1 MSEQF
6 DPNGVGIANGNIFGF
21 PVKKEEADIVIT
33 PIPWDATASYGKG
46 TSNGPKAILDAST
59 QLDFY
64 HPRLPEA
71 WKTKVFMSPI
81 SKDWKKI
88 NDDLCHRGLEYID
101 FLENGGK
108 IENSSVF
115 KELISDMYDAQIAL
129 KNNLKEKCIQ
139 LFKDG
144 KIPAVLGGEHSTP
157 LGLIEAIDD
166 LNIPFG
172 ILQIDAHAD
181 LRDSYEGFQQSHA
194 SIMFNAVANS
204 KNLSK
209 LVQVGIRDLA
219 QSEVELIEK
228 SNSKITTFFD
238 WEIKNA
244 IFNGKN
250 WNDITNEIITNL
262 PENVYISFDIDGL
275 KPNLCPNTGTPVA
288 GGLELEEVNYLIFKI
303 VESGRKIIA
312 FDLNEVAPGK
322 EDDWDA
328 NVGARALWNLV
339 CATEKS
345 RRVNK

>member
-1 MSEQF
+1 MSELF

-21 PVKKEEADIVIT
+21 PVTKEEADIVIT

-64 HPRLPEA
+64 HPKLAEA
-71 WKTKVFMSPI
+71 WNTKVFMSPI
-81 SKDWKKI
+81 SNEWKKI
-88 NDDLCHRGLEYID
+88 NDDLCLRGIEYID

-108 IENSSVF
+108 VEESSTF
-115 KELISDMYDAQIAL
+115 KELIVDMHDAQTAL
-129 KNNLKEKCIQ
+129 KINLKEKCIA
-139 LFKDG
+139 LLNAG

-157 LGLIEAIDD
+157 LGLIEAIDE

-181 LRDSYEGFQQSHA
+181 LRNSYEGFLQSHA
-194 SIMFNAVANS
+194 SIMYNVVSNCQ
-204 KNLSK
+204 NLSK
-209 LVQVGIRDLA
+209 LIQVGIRDVA
-219 QSEVELIEK
+219 QSEIDLID
-228 SNSKITTFFD
+228 NSKEKISTYFD
-238 WEIKNA
+238 WQIKEA
-244 IFNGKN
+244 LFNGKT
-250 WNDITNEIITNL
+250 WNDLTNEIIDKL
-262 PENVYISFDIDGL
+262 PLNVYISFDIDGL

-288 GGLELEEVNYLIFKI
+288 GGFELEEINYLIFKI

-322 EDDWDA
+322 DDDWDA

-345 RRVNK
+345 RRSYL